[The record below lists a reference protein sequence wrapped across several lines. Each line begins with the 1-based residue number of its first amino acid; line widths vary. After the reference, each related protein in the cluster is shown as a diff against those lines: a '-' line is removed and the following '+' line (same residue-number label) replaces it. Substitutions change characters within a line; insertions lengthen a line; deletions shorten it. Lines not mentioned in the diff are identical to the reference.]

1 MPFAG
6 NILGMCIQ
14 HPTLRLR
21 HGESLAIHFPASF
34 LLPPKTRVIQGQ
46 KDALFFL
53 HILFLEIGTARLQQT
68 HHLMVHFVV
77 DSLC

>member
-6 NILGMCIQ
+6 KILGMCIQ

-34 LLPPKTRVIQGQ
+34 SSPKNKSDTRTKGCS
-46 KDALFFL
+46 LFL
-53 HILFLEIGTARLQQT
+53 HILFLEIDTARLQQT
-68 HHLMVHFVV
+68 HQLMVHFVV